1 MFLKDVG
8 IVSQTIMLGAAERG
22 LGGCMFGSG
31 NPDRIREAL
40 GLPGHITP
48 SLVLALGKPDETVV
62 LEDIPA
68 DGKRSEERFFAW
80 RLVLVRVP
88 GIETR
93 AACAP
98 TERKSNLNYTIGL
111 RRVQL
116 IRPAFY
122 AKDL

>member
-1 MFLKDVG
+1 
-8 IVSQTIMLGAAERG
+8 MLGAAERG

-68 DGKRSEERFFAW
+68 DGKHLYYRDEHN
-80 RLVLVRVP
+80 VHHVP
-88 GIETR
+88 KRTMAEI
-93 AACAP
+93 
-98 TERKSNLNYTIGL
+98 LL
-111 RRVQL
+111 
-116 IRPAFY
+116 
-122 AKDL
+122 